1 MGSEP
6 EEKEEIDM
14 AVTATG
20 EGIDRATLKLLT
32 VNRLAEGDYR
42 FEEDVEFLDM
52 TADEFLS
59 KTGLV
64 ELHVT
69 ITPLTGDLE
78 VLPIRSAARED
89 QRCIGTLELKRYG
102 KIGVKYRVGTPATEP
117 EFISISMPQFA
128 ERTIRELIR
137 EALSLLGSYFS
148 TGSNPDPERV
158 EIISLPF

>member
-42 FEEDVEFLDM
+42 FDEDVEFLDM

-59 KTGLV
+59 KTVLV
-64 ELHVT
+64 ELHAT
-69 ITPLTGDLE
+69 LTPLTGDLD
-78 VLPIRSAARED
+78 VLPIISAARED
-89 QRCIGTLELKRYG
+89 QRRIGTLELKRYG
-102 KIGVKYRVGTPATEP
+102 KIGVKYSVVSPGTEP
-117 EFISISMPQFA
+117 EFISISMPQFSG
-128 ERTIRELIR
+128 RIIRELIR
-137 EALSLLGSYFS
+137 EALRLLGSYLA
-148 TGSNPDPERV
+148 TGLNPDPERV
-158 EIISLPF
+158 EIFSLPF